1 MRSNACRALD
11 VGVDRGRPPAR
22 EVAELRVGESG
33 AQARGGHDT
42 EDVVDVHALT
52 GTLHD
57 DDAVAF
63 RGGDE
68 RGGLGHRR
76 RRGEDERRVP
86 RHGLLFDPADRG
98 IDVLQRHVLRQHAE
112 PAATCECAA
121 RRGPVTEFMLDA
133 TSGIVAVEPS
143 PGERSTSRRLVIA
156 DRRGTRKTSE

>member
-1 MRSNACRALD
+1 
-11 VGVDRGRPPAR
+11 
-22 EVAELRVGESG
+22 
-33 AQARGGHDT
+33 
-42 EDVVDVHALT
+42 VHALT

-63 RGGDE
+63 RAGTSAAASATVADAG
-68 RGGLGHRR
+68 RTSGVSHGTGCSLTQRIAASMSCNGMSCGSTPSPPRR
-76 RRGEDERRVP
+76 
-86 RHGLLFDPADRG
+86 AS
-98 IDVLQRHVLRQHAE
+98 
-112 PAATCECAA
+112 AA